1 MTREVG
7 LHPAA
12 TQELIDAADYYDLES
27 PGLGAAFVDDFERAA
42 RDAAQYPEASPIA
55 LDPARKKQMVRFP
68 YSVIYSLLEDDV
80 LVVAVAH
87 HRRRPFYWRD
97 RV

>member
-1 MTREVG
+1 
-7 LHPAA
+7 
-12 TQELIDAADYYDLES
+12 
-27 PGLGAAFVDDFERAA
+27 
-42 RDAAQYPEASPIA
+42 
-55 LDPARKKQMVRFP
+55 MVRFP